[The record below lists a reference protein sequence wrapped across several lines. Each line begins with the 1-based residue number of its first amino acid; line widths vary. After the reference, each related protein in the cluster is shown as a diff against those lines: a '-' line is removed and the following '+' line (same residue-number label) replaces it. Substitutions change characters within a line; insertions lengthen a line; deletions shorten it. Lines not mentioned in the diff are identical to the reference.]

1 MRTARVLLWGALLA
15 LPFAVNA
22 DPWKDE
28 SGHGKRHHREYKE
41 EYWDGP
47 CKVKREYKNG
57 KYKEKRECERPRH
70 SRHGHHHDR
79 HAHDYD
85 VPEIVIAPEIR
96 IGIR

>member
-1 MRTARVLLWGALLA
+1 MRTVHALFFGAFLA
-15 LPFAVNA
+15 LPLAASA

-28 SGHGKRHHREYKE
+28 SGHGRRHHHEYKE

-47 CKVKREYKNG
+47 CKVKREYKHG

-70 SRHGHHHDR
+70 RHHHDR
-79 HAHDYD
+79 PARARD

-96 IGIR
+96 IGIGQ